1 MSLRKKTHADYPA
14 IIRSRRGYTGNLSK
28 LSEKLSEMMELDISQ
43 VSVRAVEG
51 LVTSCTTSETRYLN
65 TLDDAHAFLSKEDNS
80 EDLLEEEEAAV
91 DQFQQTVAEVKE
103 QAATLI
109 SLKGCARLNRKL
121 SRLSGMPSLPDRRA
135 TNQLLY
141 VSFLSTMTPFSRNG
155 TTAAMKKIIHSSI
168 RSKKTVL
175 TSLSSP
181 VKWPESEN
189 VLQHQLT
196 TFLPASP

>member
-14 IIRSRRGYTGNLSK
+14 IIRSRRGYTGNLTK

-121 SRLSGMPSLPDRRA
+121 
-135 TNQLLY
+135 
-141 VSFLSTMTPFSRNG
+141 
-155 TTAAMKKIIHSSI
+155 TAAIKAVRDAFTTRPEGDQSAAL
-168 RSKKTVL
+168 RQ
-175 TSLSSP
+175 LS
-181 VKWPESEN
+181 VNYDALLKE
-189 VLQHQLT
+189 
-196 TFLPASP
+196 